1 MKTNMLPRAFAVVLF
16 LLLSVPAVATRQPVQ
31 PSTASPQQKT
41 FGSAAT
47 AVVIDVVVRDE
58 KGRPVT
64 GLREGDFALFEDDV
78 RQKIGAFV
86 EVSQPD
92 RSAVRRASGSVAAAE
107 QLIAA
112 AQNPGLTGPQFL
124 AIVFDRLSNEAR
136 GISSKSALASLE
148 TLREGDFVGVF
159 LADSSLVTVQTYTN
173 DRARIKAAIQDV
185 ATRATSRF
193 DGPGAAE
200 NLRNRDERGNRL
212 PGDASPSVPVV
223 AGAEFEGR
231 PVDGRSIGAREIQ
244 AVIEATN
251 NSWELIQRDQAGY
264 ATTNALLAVVN
275 GLGVLP
281 GRKSLVFF
289 AEGLAIPDAVLPHFR
304 NVVASANRANVSAY
318 TIDSAGLR
326 AHSSE
331 AVTGREVRAMGA
343 AGLAGMG
350 SIAMLERNEDVLRKD
365 PRTSL
370 TLLAEGTGGFLV
382 ENSND
387 LANAFRRIDADRRF
401 YYLLTYAP
409 TNAAL
414 DTVWRNVT
422 VTVPHRR
429 ITVRARTGY
438 LANTGRGSLA
448 LLTSENAAVAALS
461 RTPSPS
467 DVPVRSAALVFPG
480 GNDTRVAILAATDGT
495 ALQFHRD
502 GERFRADF
510 TIVARILDAQGA
522 VVRTASQPYHLTGPI
537 SEAERARAGDIL
549 FFRQPVLEPGDY
561 TLEVA
566 VHDALASSAGV
577 QRTRFTMPVPSTEGF
592 HVSSLVLVRR
602 AERAGPGERQPEN
615 PLFID
620 DVVIYPNLGEPLPA
634 SSNLTLTCFLSLA
647 GLAGA
652 SPEVAMELLR
662 GGARVAQGALSL
674 PAPDASGRVRYL
686 GQLSVGAVKVPGNY
700 TLRLTITKD
709 RRSVVREAEF
719 KIAGPPL
726 EPRP

>member
-1 MKTNMLPRAFAVVLF
+1 MKTNMLPRAFAIVSFVL
-16 LLLSVPAVATRQPVQ
+16 LAIPTVATRQQLAP
-31 PSTASPQQKT
+31 PASPTQQKT
-41 FGSAAT
+41 FGSGAS

-58 KGRPVT
+58 RGRPVT
-64 GLREGDFALFEDDV
+64 GLHEEDFALFEDDV
-78 RQKIGAFV
+78 RQRIGAFV

-92 RSAVRRASGSVAAAE
+92 GNAVRRASGSVAAAE

-112 AQNPGLTGPQFL
+112 TQNPGVTGPQFL

-136 GISSKSALASLE
+136 GIASKGALASLE
-148 TLREGDFVGVF
+148 TLRDGDFVGVF

-173 DRARIKAAIQDV
+173 DRARIRAAIRDV
-185 ATRATSRF
+185 ATRATTRLN
-193 DGPGAAE
+193 GPEAAE
-200 NLRNRDERGNRL
+200 NLRNRDQRGNRL

-231 PVDGRSIGAREIQ
+231 PVDGRSIEAREIQ

-304 NVVASANRANVSAY
+304 NVVATANRANVSAY

-326 AHSSE
+326 AHSSD
-331 AVTGREVRAMGA
+331 AATGREVRAMGA
-343 AGLAGMG
+343 AGLAGAG

-387 LANAFRRIDADRRF
+387 LANAFRRVEADRRF

-409 TNAAL
+409 TNTAL
-414 DTVWRNVT
+414 DTAWRNVT
-422 VTVPHRR
+422 VTVPNRR
-429 ITVRARTGY
+429 VTVRARTGY
-438 LANTGRGSLA
+438 VANTGRGSVA
-448 LLTSENAAVAALS
+448 LLTSENAAAAALS

-467 DVPVRSAALVFPG
+467 EVPVRSAAFVFPG
-480 GNDTRVAILAATDGT
+480 GNETRVAILVATDGT
-495 ALQFHRD
+495 AIQFNRD

-522 VVRTASQPYHLTGPI
+522 IVRTASQPYQLTGPI

-549 FFRQPVLEPGDY
+549 FYRQPILEAGNY

-566 VHDALASSAGV
+566 VYDSLAAKAGV
-577 QRTRFTMPVPSTEGF
+577 QRTTFTVPSPSAKGF
-592 HVSSLVLVRR
+592 LVSNLVLVRR
-602 AERAGPGERQPEN
+602 AERAAAEERQPEN

-620 DVVIYPNLGEPLPA
+620 DVVVYPNLGEPLAA
-634 SSNLTLTCFLSLA
+634 SANLNLTCFLWLA

-652 SPEVAMELLR
+652 SPEVAVELLS
-662 GGARVAQGALSL
+662 GGARVAQGSLSL
-674 PAPDASGRVRYL
+674 PVPDASGRVRYL
-686 GQLSVGAVKVPGNY
+686 GQISVGAVSEPGNY
-700 TLRLTITKD
+700 TLRLTLTKHG
-709 RRSVVREAEF
+709 RSVVRETVF
-719 KIAGPPL
+719 TIAATPRD
-726 EPRP
+726 PRP